1 MTEDLDHKLTHALN
15 AAARGDQKHSAEL
28 LPLVYAELR
37 KLAEARLARTPPGNT
52 LQPTALVHEA
62 YLRVADNNQG
72 WDHRGHFFGAA
83 ARAMRDILVEQA
95 RRKGA
100 IKHGGGRKRVD
111 IDDAHPIAPPNPA
124 QQDVQFSVPAE
135 DMLAL
140 DQVLRELEQ
149 DDPRKAEVVM
159 LRFFAG
165 LTSEQVALALNI
177 SLSTVE
183 REWRFA
189 RSWLQSKLR
198 ERNAGGLTPEAPT

>member
-1 MTEDLDHKLTHALN
+1 MTDDLDHKITHALN
-15 AAARGDQKHSAEL
+15 AAARGDQQQSAEL

-37 KLAEARLARTPPGNT
+37 KLAEARLSRTPPGNT

-62 YLRVADNNQG
+62 YLRVADNTKG

-95 RRKGA
+95 RRKDA

-111 IDDAHPIAPPNPA
+111 LDDANPVDPHE
-124 QQDVQFSVPAE
+124 QTGSFSVPAE

-140 DQVLRELEQ
+140 DDVLRQLEQ

-165 LTSEQVALALNI
+165 LTSEQVALAMNI

-198 ERNAGGLTPEAPT
+198 ERGTGGLTPEAPT